1 VTPGTAPVRSRDEA
15 LRGLAVYFG
24 VLVAG
29 TAVLEGLLLRAG
41 DSIGKHPALVL
52 ALMWTPALASFVARA
67 VRREGVRDVSFR
79 FGGRSGARMALVG
92 WLFPLAVGAVAY
104 GVAWS
109 TGLATYR
116 SASLPGL
123 PRDLSPA
130 AAFAV
135 IAGLQ
140 LTLGTVLGALS
151 AAGEEIGWRGYML
164 TRLMDAGIPRPVLVS
179 GLIWG
184 AWHIPMILGEVYAAG
199 PHPSLSAA
207 VFLGSI
213 LPISFLLAHLRLQSG
228 SVWPAVV
235 GHAAWNATIQGAF
248 DASTVPG
255 ASALW
260 VGESGILVAVA
271 SAAVVYALVRG
282 KLARKGR

>member
-1 VTPGTAPVRSRDEA
+1 
-15 LRGLAVYFG
+15 
-24 VLVAG
+24 
-29 TAVLEGLLLRAG
+29 
-41 DSIGKHPALVL
+41 
-52 ALMWTPALASFVARA
+52 MWTPAFASLVARTA
-67 VRREGVRDVSFR
+67 LREGIRDVSFR
-79 FGGRSGARMALVG
+79 FGGRSGARMTLVG

-109 TGLATYR
+109 TGLATFR
-116 SASLPGL
+116 AAALPGL

-135 IAGLQ
+135 IAGVQ
-140 LTLGTVLGALS
+140 LTLGTVLGTLS

-164 TRLMDAGIPRPVLVS
+164 TRLVDAGVPRPVLAS

-184 AWHIPMILGEVYAAG
+184 AWHLPMILGGAYAAG
-199 PHPSLSAA
+199 ARPAVSAL
-207 VFLGSI
+207 VFIGGI
-213 LPISFLLAHLRLQSG
+213 LPMAVLLARLRLESG

-255 ASALW
+255 ASQIW
-260 VGESGILVAVA
+260 VGESGVLVAAA
-271 SAAVVYALVRG
+271 SAGVVYLLVRG
-282 KLARKGR
+282 KFPAGSP